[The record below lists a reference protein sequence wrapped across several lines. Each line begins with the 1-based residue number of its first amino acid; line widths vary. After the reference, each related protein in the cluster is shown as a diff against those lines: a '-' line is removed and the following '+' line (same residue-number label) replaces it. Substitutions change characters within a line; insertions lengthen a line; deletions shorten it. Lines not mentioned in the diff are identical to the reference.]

1 MEGVWRKAK
10 KALVGGLCVQL
21 PAVAGDREDGA
32 SERRASDAVS
42 LDSTAAA
49 HVSAPNTPAATATA
63 MATADASGPSAL
75 RRSKSGG
82 KSSKVRPFLF
92 LPCPSKS
99 LPSFRVKIC
108 AWCAGNLACE
118 GRGKPCRLRSACR
131 RDGGQLATH
140 LGCFWLELGMDWS
153 NVASPV
159 NDQSPD
165 AVFPWSAIFGWFDG
179 WFSLVA
185 PACVQHSCMH
195 LFF

>member
-82 KSSKVRPFLF
+82 KSSKLGFSNFVQSAAKGPGIFLF
-92 LPCPSKS
+92 TAVHTNANT
-99 LPSFRVKIC
+99 LPSP
-108 AWCAGNLACE
+108 L
-118 GRGKPCRLRSACR
+118 S
-131 RDGGQLATH
+131 
-140 LGCFWLELGMDWS
+140 
-153 NVASPV
+153 
-159 NDQSPD
+159 
-165 AVFPWSAIFGWFDG
+165 
-179 WFSLVA
+179 
-185 PACVQHSCMH
+185 
-195 LFF
+195 